1 MPQSFDALSPCR
13 MPTPQ
18 SFEACSPG
26 VMSTSQSFE
35 AWSPR
40 NMPTPQSL
48 EAWSPRNMP
57 TPQSFEASSPC
68 NTPTS
73 QTSKATRRSFLP
85 ASLFFKTK
93 TTQHNSQTEAIM
105 NQNKSVHRTL
115 VALKL
120 PRGVSALITY
130 ALGLVTALTG
140 NAHFATPSPALTD
153 LTTAIGELQTAQA
166 NLSRNKGAIA
176 ARNDKK
182 EALVKLLQ
190 ELRGY
195 IQKTA
200 DADPENGAAIVQS
213 SGLPARK
220 TVVHKAR
227 VFDARPG
234 AISGSVEVLAPVA
247 ARRASYEWQ
256 FSTDG
261 GKTWIESAPSMRAR
275 TTISG
280 LAVAS
285 MVQLRYRSVT
295 KAGPSDWSQPVTIV
309 VK

>member
-1 MPQSFDALSPCR
+1 M
-13 MPTPQ
+13 T
-18 SFEACSPG
+18 
-26 VMSTSQSFE
+26 
-35 AWSPR
+35 
-40 NMPTPQSL
+40 
-48 EAWSPRNMP
+48 
-57 TPQSFEASSPC
+57 
-68 NTPTS
+68 
-73 QTSKATRRSFLP
+73 
-85 ASLFFKTK
+85 
-93 TTQHNSQTEAIM
+93 
-105 NQNKSVHRTL
+105 QNKSINRTL

-140 NAHFATPSPALTD
+140 NAHFATPSPALAD
-153 LTTAIGELQTAQA
+153 ITTAIGDLQTAQA
-166 NLSRNKGAIA
+166 NLSRTKGAVA

-182 EALVKLLQ
+182 EALVQLLQ
-190 ELRGY
+190 ELRAY
-195 IQKTA
+195 VQKTA

-220 TVVHKAR
+220 AVVHKAR
-227 VFDARPG
+227 VFAARPG
-234 AISGSVEVLAPVA
+234 ASSGSVEVLAPVA

-261 GKTWIESAPSMRAR
+261 GKTWTESAPSMRAR

-280 LAVAS
+280 LPVAS
-285 MVQLRYRSVT
+285 MVQVRFRSVT